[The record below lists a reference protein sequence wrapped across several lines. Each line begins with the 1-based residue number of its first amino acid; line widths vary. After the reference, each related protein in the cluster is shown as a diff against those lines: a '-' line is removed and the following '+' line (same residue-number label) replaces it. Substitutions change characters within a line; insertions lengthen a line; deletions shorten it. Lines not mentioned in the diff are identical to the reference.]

1 MGAWIYTTHNRALP
15 RLPGLSTP
23 TPALDLPP
31 CSLLPDPGSPLPA
44 PRHRLPAIG
53 HRLPACHCCCCSR
66 HDHNHPT
73 TARPIIQAAISHPT
87 ALHLLSPL
95 TCCWPGL
102 GRWNPHLVISA
113 PTSICCPSLDHMV
126 ASTVVGAA
134 ANHLPEE
141 QLNRMSASR

>member
-1 MGAWIYTTHNRALP
+1 MVPPPPLSCRIP
-15 RLPGLSTP
+15 RLPHL
-23 TPALDLPP
+23 LPDASDTR
-31 CSLLPDPGSPLPA
+31 SLLPAPCSQIPASRSPLPA
-44 PRHRLPAIG
+44 TCYQLSATGYPLATVAAAPAMTIIT
-53 HRLPACHCCCCSR
+53 P
-66 HDHNHPT
+66 PP
-73 TARPIIQAAISHPT
+73 RPIVQAAISHPT
-87 ALHLLSPL
+87 ALHLLSPVAL

-141 QLNRMSASR
+141 QLNCMSASR